1 MRLGPWVLFLL
12 AGCSSAGSAHYDERD
27 NRSVIAQDIE
37 TVFYI
42 VLPDTFKGKPTFSPG
57 VLSLGKDEVDEK
69 THQRMLEF
77 SAKGFGETEIKV
89 GADYS
94 LRVKVGSASDRP
106 GMRVHIR

>member
-1 MRLGPWVLFLL
+1 MRHRSWALL
-12 AGCSSAGSAHYDERD
+12 LLVGGGSADSAHYNEKD
-27 NRSVIAQDIE
+27 NRSIIAQDIE

-42 VLPDTFKGKPTFSPG
+42 VLPDTFKGKPTVSAG

-69 THQRMLEF
+69 THLRTLEF
-77 SAKGFGETEIKV
+77 SAKGYGETEIKV

-94 LRVKVGSASDRP
+94 LRVQVGSASDRP